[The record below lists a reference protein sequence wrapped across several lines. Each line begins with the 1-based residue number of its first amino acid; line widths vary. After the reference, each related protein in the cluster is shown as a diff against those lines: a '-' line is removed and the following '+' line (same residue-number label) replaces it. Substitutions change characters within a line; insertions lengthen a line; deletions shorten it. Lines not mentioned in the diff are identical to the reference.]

1 MQIIPEGAVVYGI
14 QLPVQ
19 AQSSLFAADWE
30 LNSGPDEL
38 ALMARTADETGY
50 FYIGVCDHVAIPTRL
65 AKAMS
70 TTWYDT
76 IATLGFLTGIT
87 SHVRLLS
94 HVYVLAYRHSAQSAH
109 AFSTLDHLSGGRV
122 IIGVGAGHVEEE
134 FDLFNIDFR
143 ERGKILDKRIDQ
155 VKLRLS
161 HEFVND
167 MGSSPRP
174 VQHPRPPIWVGGS
187 SPAAIKRAAR
197 QGDGW
202 LPQGTPKK
210 DMPAAIELL
219 LATREESGMNEPCA
233 IGTIT
238 DYIYVGKPAWESGA
252 ELTGEPEKIAES
264 LRDYV
269 DMGVSHLQ
277 VRFKARSVNEQCD
290 QMTAFASL
298 VAPLLTTG

>member
-19 AQSSLFAADWE
+19 AQSTLFASDWE
-30 LNSGPDEL
+30 TVSGPDEL
-38 ALMARTADETGY
+38 ALLARTADETGY
-50 FYIGVCDHVAIPTRL
+50 FYVGVCDHVAIPRRL
-65 AKAMS
+65 APAMS
-70 TTWYDT
+70 TTWYET

-87 SHVRLLS
+87 KNVRLLS
-94 HVYVLAYRHSAQSAH
+94 HVYVLAYRHAAQSAH
-109 AFSTLDHLSGGRV
+109 AFATLDHLSGGRV
-122 IIGVGAGHVEEE
+122 IIGVGAGHVQEE
-134 FDLFNIDFR
+134 FELFGADFHA
-143 ERGKILDKRIDQ
+143 RGRILDERIDQ

-161 HEFVND
+161 HEFVGD

-187 SPAAIKRAAR
+187 SEAAIRRAGAV
-197 QGDGW
+197 GDGW

-210 DMPAAIELL
+210 QMPGSIALL
-219 LATREESGMNEPCA
+219 RETREKAGIAAPCA

-238 DYIYVGKPAWESGA
+238 DYIYVGNASWETEA
-252 ELTGEPEKIAES
+252 PLTGDPEMIAAS

-277 VRFKARSVNEQCD
+277 VRFKARSVNEQVD
-290 QMTAFASL
+290 QMTAFSSL
-298 VAPLLTTG
+298 VAPLLMD